1 MKKTLWLYF
10 FLLVIC
16 CSLFVFVAP
25 LAGFIGL
32 SVGAGAVIVVA
43 KKHLVT
49 VDQPANTDDGET
61 IKKPV
66 VDMESVQQHLFQ
78 NELIPLLHSCDDDL
92 SNVLKTQEDAVALLT
107 ESFRDIDNLVTSQS
121 GYIEELVKDGM
132 EGGDT
137 YSNAMKAF
145 ANRTSKTIDRFI
157 SSTVEM
163 SASSMELLKQV
174 NVINEQMPEIAK
186 ALKDIDDIAAQTNLL
201 ALNAAI
207 EAARAGEAGRG
218 FAVVADE
225 VRSLSNRSTGFSEA
239 IQSRINN
246 IQTQVNQLSVSMEK
260 VAAHDV
266 TYIMESKKEM
276 NVALDRIVKKA
287 HSDARVTSELESL
300 SGTLEQAIH
309 QATRGLQ
316 FDDINS
322 QNILFIMETLKFIE
336 DNLQAF
342 NGGSAEEIENILQ
355 ERLALLN
362 QRKEKRHNPVSQKG
376 VDSGDVELF

>member
-1 MKKTLWLYF
+1 
-10 FLLVIC
+10 
-16 CSLFVFVAP
+16 
-25 LAGFIGL
+25 
-32 SVGAGAVIVVA
+32 
-43 KKHLVT
+43 
-49 VDQPANTDDGET
+49 
-61 IKKPV
+61 
-66 VDMESVQQHLFQ
+66 
-78 NELIPLLHSCDDDL
+78 
-92 SNVLKTQEDAVALLT
+92 
-107 ESFRDIDNLVTSQS
+107 
-121 GYIEELVKDGM
+121 
-132 EGGDT
+132 
-137 YSNAMKAF
+137 
-145 ANRTSKTIDRFI
+145 
-157 SSTVEM
+157 
-163 SASSMELLKQV
+163 MELLKQV

>member
-25 LAGFIGL
+25 LAGFVVL
-32 SVGAGAVIVVA
+32 AVGSGVVMVFSRNHVVA
-43 KKHLVT
+43 TGQSVSSNEEK
-49 VDQPANTDDGET
+49 TD
-61 IKKPV
+61 KKPV
-66 VDMESVQQHLFQ
+66 VDMEKVQEHLFQ

-92 SNVLKTQEDAVALLT
+92 SNVLKTQSDAVALLT
-107 ESFRDIDNLVTSQS
+107 ESFRDIDNLVTVQS
-121 GYIEELVKDGM
+121 GYIGELVKDGV
-132 EGGDT
+132 EGDDT

-157 SSTVEM
+157 SSTVDM

-174 NVINEQMPEIAK
+174 HSINEQMPEIAK

-246 IQTQVNQLSVSMEK
+246 IQTQVTELSVSMEK

-300 SGTLEQAIH
+300 AGTLEQAIH

-322 QNILFIMETLKFIE
+322 QNILFVMETLKFIE

-342 NGGSAEEIENILQ
+342 NGGSAEEIENILL
-355 ERLALLN
+355 ERLTLLN
-362 QRKEKRHNPVSQKG
+362 QRKEQRHNPVSQEG
-376 VDSGDVELF
+376 VESGDVELF